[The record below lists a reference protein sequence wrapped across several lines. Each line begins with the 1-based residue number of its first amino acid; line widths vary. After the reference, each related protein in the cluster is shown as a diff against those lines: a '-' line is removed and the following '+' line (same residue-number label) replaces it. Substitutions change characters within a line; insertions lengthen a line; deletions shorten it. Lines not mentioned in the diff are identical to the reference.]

1 MAGTV
6 VVFDFDGTII
16 DCDSDYWVVDGL
28 GATEIFERLLPTM
41 PFNTLMDSMM
51 KEIHEQG
58 RSVEEV
64 AHILKS
70 APLDPH
76 ITAVIKSAHAL
87 GCELRIVSDANSFF
101 IETILQH
108 HGILSFFS
116 EIHTNPSYVDGEGR
130 LRISPYHNFAESSH
144 GCCSCPPNMCKSLIL
159 KRVRASAAADGKKR
173 FIYLGDGKGDYCSSL
188 QLTEHDFVMP
198 RKRFPLS
205 ELISGNPLLL
215 KAQVHEWTDGE
226 EQARVL
232 LRLINQC
239 SSADDGSR
247 HQPALDYVSLTALS
261 DPNGFKKKYL
271 S

>member
-1 MAGTV
+1 MAGPSC
-6 VVFDFDGTII
+6 VFDFDGTII

-116 EIHTNPSYVDGEGR
+116 EIHTNPSYVDGKGGSGFLLTTT
-130 LRISPYHNFAESSH
+130 LRNHPTAAAR
-144 GCCSCPPNMCKSLIL
+144 SLIL

-188 QLTEHDFVMP
+188 QLTEHDF
-198 RKRFPLS
+198 
-205 ELISGNPLLL
+205 
-215 KAQVHEWTDGE
+215 AQVHEWTDGE

-247 HQPALDYVSLTALS
+247 HQPALDYVSLTPYRIRMVSRKNTFLEKLQSRAGLFLRS
-261 DPNGFKKKYL
+261 GRRRN
-271 S
+271 STSH